1 MEYWYLLLKHLVA
14 AFVFV
19 TLGLVILTV
28 WFWLIV
34 KFAPFSV
41 VREIEQDQN
50 TALGII
56 IGAIIIGVS
65 LIVAAAIGGS

>member
-1 MEYWYLLLKHLVA
+1 MDLQVLLKHLVA
-14 AFVFV
+14 AFVFA
-19 TLGLVILTV
+19 TLGLTVLTI

-56 IGAIIIGVS
+56 IGSIIIGVS
-65 LIVAAAIGGS
+65 LIIAAAIGPS

>member
-1 MEYWYLLLKHLVA
+1 MDFMRVLLQHLVA

-19 TLGLVILTV
+19 TLGLVVLSV

-34 KFAPFSV
+34 KFAPFAV

-65 LIVAAAIGGS
+65 LIIAAAIGPS

>member
-1 MEYWYLLLKHLVA
+1 MQFLQVMGQHLLA
-14 AFVFV
+14 AFVFA
-19 TLGLVILTV
+19 TLGLFVLTV

-34 KFAPFSV
+34 KFAPFAV

-56 IGAIIIGVS
+56 IGSIIIGVS
-65 LIVAAAIGGS
+65 IVIAAAIAT

>member
-1 MEYWYLLLKHLVA
+1 MQYWTVLGQHILA

-19 TLGLVILTV
+19 TLGLAVVTF
-28 WFWLIV
+28 WFWLIM

-65 LIVAAAIGGS
+65 LIVAAAIGPS

>member
-1 MEYWYLLLKHLVA
+1 MEFLQVMVRHLIA
-14 AFVFV
+14 AFVFA
-19 TLGLVILTV
+19 TLGLAVLTI
-28 WFWLIV
+28 WFWLIM

-56 IGAIIIGVS
+56 IGSIIIGVS
-65 LIVAAAIGGS
+65 LIIAAAIGPS

>member
-1 MEYWYLLLKHLVA
+1 MQLLFQHLLA
-14 AFVFV
+14 AFIFA
-19 TLGLVILTV
+19 TLGLVVLTV

-34 KFAPFSV
+34 KFAPFAV

-56 IGAIIIGVS
+56 IGSVVIGVS
-65 LIVAAAIGGS
+65 IIIAAAIGPS

>member
-1 MEYWYLLLKHLVA
+1 MEFMRVLFQHLVA

-19 TLGLVILTV
+19 TLGLVVLSV

-34 KFAPFSV
+34 KFAPFAV

-65 LIVAAAIGGS
+65 LIIAAAIGPS

>member
-1 MEYWYLLLKHLVA
+1 MESLIKHLVA
-14 AFVFV
+14 AFVFA
-19 TLGLVILTV
+19 TLGLAVLSI

-56 IGAIIIGVS
+56 IGSSIIGVS
-65 LIVAAAIGGS
+65 LIIAAAIGPS

>member
-1 MEYWYLLLKHLVA
+1 MELLLKHLVA
-14 AFVFV
+14 AFVFA
-19 TLGLVILTV
+19 TLGLAVLTV

-56 IGAIIIGVS
+56 LGSIIIGVS
-65 LIVAAAIGGS
+65 LIIAAAIGPS

>member
-1 MEYWYLLLKHLVA
+1 MEFMRVLLQHLVA

-19 TLGLVILTV
+19 TLGLVVLSV

-34 KFAPFSV
+34 KFAPFAV

-65 LIVAAAIGGS
+65 LIIAAAIGPS

>member
-1 MEYWYLLLKHLVA
+1 MESLIKHLVA
-14 AFVFV
+14 AFVFA
-19 TLGLVILTV
+19 TLGLAVLTV

-56 IGAIIIGVS
+56 IGSIIIGVS
-65 LIVAAAIGGS
+65 LIIAAAIGPS

>member
-1 MEYWYLLLKHLVA
+1 MEFLQFLLRNVVA

-19 TLGLVILTV
+19 TLGLTVLTI
-28 WFWLIV
+28 WFWLIM

-56 IGAIIIGVS
+56 IGSIIIGVS
-65 LIVAAAIGGS
+65 IIIAAAIH

>member
-1 MEYWYLLLKHLVA
+1 MEFWYLLLKHLVA

-41 VREIEQDQN
+41 VRETEQDQN

>member
-1 MEYWYLLLKHLVA
+1 MELLLKHLVA
-14 AFVFV
+14 AFVFA
-19 TLGLVILTV
+19 TLGLAVLSV

-56 IGAIIIGVS
+56 IGSIIIGVS
-65 LIVAAAIGGS
+65 LIIAAAIGPS

>member
-1 MEYWYLLLKHLVA
+1 MDFLRVLLQHVVA
-14 AFVFV
+14 AFIFV
-19 TLGLVILTV
+19 TLGLTVLTV

-65 LIVAAAIGGS
+65 LIVAAAIGPS

>member
-1 MEYWYLLLKHLVA
+1 MQFMQVLLQHLLA

-19 TLGLVILTV
+19 TLGLVVLTV

-34 KFAPFSV
+34 KFAPFAV

-65 LIVAAAIGGS
+65 LIIAAAIGPS

>member
-1 MEYWYLLLKHLVA
+1 MESLLKHLVA
-14 AFVFV
+14 AFVYA
-19 TLGLVILTV
+19 TLGLAVLTV

-34 KFAPFSV
+34 KFAPFAV

-56 IGAIIIGVS
+56 IGSIIIGVS
-65 LIVAAAIGGS
+65 IVIAAAIAS

>member
-1 MEYWYLLLKHLVA
+1 MESLLKHLVA
-14 AFVFV
+14 AFVYA
-19 TLGLVILTV
+19 TLVLAVLTV

-34 KFAPFSV
+34 KFAPFAV

-56 IGAIIIGVS
+56 IGSIIIGVS
-65 LIVAAAIGGS
+65 IVIAAAIAS

>member
-1 MEYWYLLLKHLVA
+1 MESLFKHLVA
-14 AFVFV
+14 AFVYA
-19 TLGLVILTV
+19 TLGLAVLTV

-34 KFAPFSV
+34 KFAPFAV

-56 IGAIIIGVS
+56 IGLIIIGVS
-65 LIVAAAIGGS
+65 IVIAAAIAS